1 LEIISLEE
9 KLKNLPD
16 SPGVYQYFDEN
27 HRLLYVGK
35 AKSLKN
41 RVKSYFRFT
50 PDLGPSKQLSL
61 RITKMINEVV
71 SLETILVETEND
83 ALILENS
90 LIKQLKPKY
99 NILLRDDKTYPYIY
113 IDMAEK
119 FPRFEITRKVI
130 RGKEIKYFGPF
141 ATGGR
146 AILDSIYELF
156 PLVQKKSCLNGTKA
170 CLFHQIERCLAPCE
184 GLVSQEAYLKIVQE
198 ASGFINQKKRLVN
211 KLSQKMMLH
220 AENLHFEEAQVLK
233 ERIGVIESAS
243 LLSGVDL
250 AKMEDFDVLALKN
263 SGDHASAVRFF
274 IRSGKLVSSS
284 HTTLKFSFGFDSD
297 EAYKRAFLSFY
308 QANIPVTATTIYV
321 GETFAEQEEVKYYL
335 EQSFKKRFEIIQ
347 PKKGKKLDIVNLA
360 LKNAE
365 ELLKTS
371 NKIEPIYDEVAGLF
385 SLESRAYRIECFDN
399 SHISGQANVG
409 AMIVWDEEGFVKAD
423 YRNYHL
429 ESKTEYEQ
437 MRETLTR
444 RVESFLK
451 NPVPDL
457 WVIDGG
463 KALCMLAEDILMSVG
478 VSIPV
483 IGIAKE
489 KVDAKAHRAKGA
501 AKDILYFKEEI
512 FKLSTSDKRLQFF
525 QRLRDSAHNHAITF
539 HRKTKR
545 KEDKKI
551 DLLNVK
557 GIGPAKIKRLIDFF
571 GTFEAI
577 QKADEKSLATAL
589 NSTDAKK
596 IIDFFSNSIRV

>member
-1 LEIISLEE
+1 MPLKLIN

-16 SPGVYQYFDEN
+16 SPGVYQYFDTA

-50 PDLGPSKQLSL
+50 PELAPSLQLSQ
-61 RITKMINEVV
+61 RITKMIKEVV
-71 SLETILVETEND
+71 SLEYILVESEND

-130 RGKEIKYFGPF
+130 RGKEIKYYGPF

-146 AILDSIYELF
+146 AILDSLYELF
-156 PLVQKKSCLNGTKA
+156 PLVQKKSCLSGTKA
-170 CLFHQIERCLAPCE
+170 CLFYQIERCLAPCE
-184 GLVSQEAYLKIVQE
+184 GLISQEDYLEIIKE
-198 ASGFINQKKRLVN
+198 ASLHINNKKRLMD
-211 KLSQKMMLH
+211 KLSDKMMLH
-220 AENLHFEEAQVLK
+220 AENLHFEEAQALK
-233 ERIGVIESAS
+233 ERIGLIKNAS

-250 AKMEDFDVLALKN
+250 AKMEDFDVLALGEKA
-263 SGDHASAVRFF
+263 DHASAVRLF
-274 IRSGKLVSSS
+274 IRSGKVVSTS
-284 HTTLKFSFGFDSD
+284 HTMMKFSFGFDLD

-308 QANIPVTATTIYV
+308 QKETPITTTTIYV
-321 GETFAEQEEVKYYL
+321 AHEFDEKESINRYLEETFD
-335 EQSFKKRFEIIQ
+335 KRFDITL
-347 PKKGKKLDIVNLA
+347 PLKGKKRDIVNLA
-360 LKNAE
+360 LKNAD
-365 ELLKTS
+365 ELLKMGV
-371 NKIEPIYDEVAGLF
+371 KEEPLYDEIKALLD
-385 SLESRAYRIECFDN
+385 LESRAYRLECFDN

-409 AMIVWDEEGFVKAD
+409 AMVVWDESGFIRAD
-423 YRNYHL
+423 FRNYHL

-451 NPVPDL
+451 NPAPDM

-463 KALCMLAEDILMSVG
+463 KALCILAENILMSVG
-478 VSIPV
+478 VFIPV

-501 AKDILYFKEEI
+501 AKDILYCKDEVL
-512 FKLSTSDKRLQFF
+512 KLGTHDKRLQFF
-525 QRLRDSAHNHAITF
+525 QRLRDEAHHHAITF

-551 DLLNVK
+551 DLLNIK
-557 GIGPAKIKRLIDFF
+557 GIGPAKIKRLVDYF

-577 QKADEKSLATAL
+577 SKSSEAELATAL
-589 NSTDAKK
+589 NRADAKK
-596 IIDFFSNSIRV
+596 IRDYFALATT